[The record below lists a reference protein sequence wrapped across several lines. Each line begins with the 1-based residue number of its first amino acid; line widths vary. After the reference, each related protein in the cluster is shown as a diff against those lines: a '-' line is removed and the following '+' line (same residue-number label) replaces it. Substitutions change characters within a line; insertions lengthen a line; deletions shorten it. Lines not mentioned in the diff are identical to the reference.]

1 MIAQPYSSRRA
12 PRLRR
17 PSPVLALL
25 GVALGIV
32 VAAAGCRSPIERRSE
47 QELRRSVLESVRREV
62 EDAQQHR
69 ERRTTSRDEGLDE
82 LEIRQEHLDL
92 IEREYSPAANLD
104 KLAQTSG
111 EGRDP
116 IEALLSED
124 LYGRPQRVVGVS
136 LERCIGSAV
145 ARNLDVQL
153 ARFGPAI
160 READVV
166 AAQAAF
172 DWVLFSENYWTDT
185 DRPQAALAIFGG
197 ATLSSNQMLSS
208 STGVR
213 KNLITG
219 GSVEVRQDLLYS
231 DIRASGFGALPTP
244 NPAQSVDIAA
254 RVTQP
259 LLRGAGAGTALAQVR
274 LNQNAERADIAT
286 LKGQL
291 LTTVTSVET
300 AYWELLLAYHE
311 LAIRQSLLERGL
323 GVRDDIKVRRIQD
336 ARQAQVADAAAR
348 VERRKGQ
355 ILVAQTNLRRASDRL
370 KALINDPDL
379 AVGTE
384 IMLVPVDR
392 AVDEPIG
399 FSLVDAITTAIASRP
414 EIDRAILSIDD
425 TSIREVVARNA
436 RLPRLDLVAEVTMIG
451 FDSSMDR
458 AYGNLGDGEF
468 LDEFLLGVLFEQ
480 PIGNRLGH
488 AGYRRARLERLR
500 SITGYRKAVQD
511 VVLDVKNELD
521 AVVRDYKLIEQARL
535 TRIAQGEALRTL
547 GVEKELT
554 DRGYTVERL
563 NVELNQQESLAE
575 AEVAEVAALVA
586 YNSSIAR
593 LYAAMGTAL
602 ERSRIDFVVP
612 DANQV
617 LEGDRALDYRVD
629 DAPAADDAADVDA
642 VEDDAGQGVP
652 AQDDAD
658 DAVPGVDVIEVQ

>member
-1 MIAQPYSSRRA
+1 MISPTHSSA
-12 PRLRR
+12 AGAGLSR
-17 PSPVLALL
+17 PTCVLALL
-25 GVALGIV
+25 GVLL
-32 VAAAGCRSPIERRSE
+32 AASGCRSPIQRRSE
-47 QELRRSVLESVRREV
+47 AELRRGVLESVRREV
-62 EDAQQHR
+62 EEAEQHP
-69 ERRTTSRDEGLDE
+69 ERRTTSRDAGLDE

-92 IEREYSPAANLD
+92 IENEYSPAAYIDAL
-104 KLAQTSG
+104 G
-111 EGRDP
+111 ESAPEGGDP
-116 IEALLSED
+116 IQALLSED

-136 LERCIGSAV
+136 LERCVRSAV
-145 ARNLDVQL
+145 SRNLDVQL

-166 AAQAAF
+166 SAQAAF
-172 DWVLFSENYWTDT
+172 DWTLFSENYWRDT
-185 DRPQAALAIFGG
+185 DRPQAAIALFGG
-197 ATLSSNQMLSS
+197 AALVSNQTLSS

-219 GSVEVRQDLLYS
+219 GQLEVRQDLLYS
-231 DIRASGFGALPTP
+231 DLRASGFGALPSP
-244 NPAQSVDIAA
+244 NPAQSVDVTAGL
-254 RVTQP
+254 TQP
-259 LLRGAGAGTALAQVR
+259 LLRGAGAGTALAEVR
-274 LNQNAERADIAT
+274 LTQNAERADIAT
-286 LKGQL
+286 LKSQL
-291 LTTVTSVET
+291 LATVTSVET
-300 AYWELLLAYHE
+300 AYWELLLAYNE
-311 LAIRQSLLERGL
+311 LAIRQRVLDRGVE
-323 GVRDDIKVRRIQD
+323 VRDDIKVRRIQD

-348 VERRKGQ
+348 VERRRGQ
-355 ILVAQTNLRRASDRL
+355 ILVAQTALRRASDRL

-379 AVGTE
+379 PVGSE
-384 IMLVPVDR
+384 VLLVPVDR
-392 AVDEPIG
+392 AVDEPIA
-399 FSLVDAITTAIASRP
+399 FSLVDAVTTAIDTRP
-414 EIDRAILSIDD
+414 EIDHAILSIDD
-425 TSIREVVARNA
+425 ASIREVVARNS
-436 RLPRLDLVAEVTMIG
+436 RLPRLDLVAEVTLIG
-451 FDSSMDR
+451 FDSRMDD

-468 LDEFLLGVLFEQ
+468 IDEFLLGVLFEQ

-500 SITGYRKAVQD
+500 SITAYRKAVQD

-563 NVELNQQESLAE
+563 NVELNQQEALAE

-617 LEGDRALDYRVD
+617 LEGDRALDYRVADEPPAGGAVPDTTPADEPD
-629 DAPAADDAADVDA
+629 D
-642 VEDDAGQGVP
+642 EQDAGG
-652 AQDDAD
+652 DA
-658 DAVPGVDVIEVQ
+658 IEVE